1 MKYGDFS
8 SLVQLGVGLHAGTA
22 LLQIYGEIGVQPLI
36 RTLTRIRKLLEDG
49 GVGDQSTVDNLDQ
62 LDTEFDI
69 FRIQLF
75 NEFKQYVIVN
85 FAVAMVLII
94 ILIVISYKADDFLY
108 DAFSVIFVFIS
119 IFPALITL
127 YTLWSN
133 ASRQLRPLKLRAD
146 ALQRRALG
154 MAGPSGRARTS

>member
-36 RTLTRIRKLLEDG
+36 RTLTRIRKLLEG
-49 GVGDQSTVDNLDQ
+49 EVATEEPAVDNLDQ

-75 NEFKQYVIVN
+75 NEFKRYVIAN
-85 FAVAMVLII
+85 FAVATVLII
-94 ILIVISYKADDFLY
+94 TF
-108 DAFSVIFVFIS
+108 
-119 IFPALITL
+119 
-127 YTLWSN
+127 
-133 ASRQLRPLKLRAD
+133 
-146 ALQRRALG
+146 
-154 MAGPSGRARTS
+154 

>member
-36 RTLTRIRKLLEDG
+36 RTLTRIRKFLEG
-49 GVGDQSTVDNLDQ
+49 EVAAEESAVDNLDQ

-75 NEFKQYVIVN
+75 NEFKRYVIAN
-85 FAVAMVLII
+85 FVVATVLII
-94 ILIVISYKADDFLY
+94 ILIVISYKADDTLP
-108 DAFSVIFVFIS
+108 DMLSVVFVFVS
-119 IFPALITL
+119 VLPAPITL
-127 YTLWSN
+127 CVLWSN

-146 ALQRRALG
+146 ALERQVLG
-154 MAGPSGRARTS
+154 MTPRGRTRVS